1 MYLGFHSSS
10 STDNGSIGKSS
21 DSVKKSDTAHSSGSS
36 GSSGS
41 SSNHKDTTASSY
53 SISHSGA
60 KLKDNSSSH
69 AKPITEKRSYLRLIN
84 QI

>member
-10 STDNGSIGKSS
+10 STDNGSIGKRS

-36 GSSGS
+36 DS
-41 SSNHKDTTASSY
+41 SSNHKNTTASSIKNERSAY
-53 SISHSGA
+53 CSKLLNISY
-60 KLKDNSSSH
+60 
-69 AKPITEKRSYLRLIN
+69 R